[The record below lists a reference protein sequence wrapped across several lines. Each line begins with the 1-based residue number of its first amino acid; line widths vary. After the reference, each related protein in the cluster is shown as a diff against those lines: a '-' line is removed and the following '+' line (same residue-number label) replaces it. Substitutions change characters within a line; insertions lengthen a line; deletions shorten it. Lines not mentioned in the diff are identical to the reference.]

1 MKVLMESN
9 NLSALN
15 LTSAG
20 FRVGDCKKKKKE
32 KKNPPLHFICKAEG
46 PSTPSNSH

>member
-15 LTSAG
+15 LTNAG
-20 FRVGDCKKKKKE
+20 FRVGDCK